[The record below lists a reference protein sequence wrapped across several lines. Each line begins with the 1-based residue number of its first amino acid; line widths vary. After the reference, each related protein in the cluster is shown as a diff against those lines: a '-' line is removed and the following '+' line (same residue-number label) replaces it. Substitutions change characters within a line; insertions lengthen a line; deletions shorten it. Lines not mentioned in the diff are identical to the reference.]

1 MISPKKMEE
10 LAQQLGGVLPEGLKS
25 AADEFESKAKTI
37 LQHQLGRLDVVTR
50 EEFDRQAAVLAKTR
64 AMVEAME
71 VRLEALEQS
80 KREQQD

>member
-10 LAQQLGGVLPEGLKS
+10 LAQQLGGVLPEGLKN

-50 EEFDRQAAVLAKTR
+50 EEFDRQSAVLAKTR
-64 AMVEAME
+64 AMVES
-71 VRLEALEQS
+71 LEQRVAELEKS
-80 KREQQD
+80 RQED